1 MLTPDALRAL
11 RAYLRA
17 VIFAEPVQ
25 LELLRRHGIVL
36 ADLRSLRV
44 LRDLGRVP
52 ISRFAD
58 ARGISR
64 STATGLVD
72 RLETRG
78 LVAREASSDD
88 RRVVSI
94 GLTPRGRQ
102 ALEDRALY
110 EESEL
115 GQRIAALSPAQQR
128 AFADVVEQII
138 GESIPADAPSEAAT
152 VGAER

>member
-17 VIFAEPVQ
+17 VIFAESVQ
-25 LELLRRHGIVL
+25 LALLRRHGIAL

-58 ARGISR
+58 ALGISR

>member
-1 MLTPDALRAL
+1 MLTPEAARAL

-17 VIFAEPVQ
+17 VIFAEPIQ
-25 LELLRRHGIVL
+25 LALLRRHGITL
-36 ADLRSLRV
+36 ADLRSVRV

-58 ARGISR
+58 ALGISR

-72 RLETRG
+72 RLESRG

-88 RRVVSI
+88 RRVISI

-110 EESEL
+110 EDSDL
-115 GQRIAALSPAQQR
+115 GRRIAALSPAQQQ
-128 AFADVVEQII
+128 AFADIVEQVT
-138 GESIPADAPSEAAT
+138 GEPIPTMPAGDAAIVGSE
-152 VGAER
+152 R